1 MFLLWLL
8 LALVL
13 AALGIS
19 FVCFHMAFYASR
31 RKKTSLPPG
40 EIDLPPGPIYE
51 PYHPDMRR
59 WAKEV
64 RALPSTEYHIT
75 SHDGLPLYARFYEY
89 APGAPI
95 EIMFHGYRGS
105 AERDLC
111 GGVQRCFALGRSAL
125 LVDQRCSGK
134 SGGHVITFG
143 IRESRDCVDWANF
156 MAKEFPDRK
165 FILTGISMGGSTVLM
180 ASAHPLP
187 PQVVGI
193 LDDCGFTSA
202 RAIIQKVIA
211 DMHLPP
217 RLSYPFVRLGALLFG
232 GFDPDSGSA
241 LEAVKKC
248 RLPVFFFHGEA
259 DDFVPC
265 DMSRENY
272 EACASR
278 KILYTVP
285 GAGHGLAY
293 PADQEGYLKV
303 LDDFFRD
310 DLQ

>member
-1 MFLLWLL
+1 MFVLYLL

-13 AALGIS
+13 ITLAVSYI
-19 FVCFHMAFYASR
+19 CFRMAFYAP
-31 RKKTSLPPG
+31 RKEKSTLPPG

-51 PYHPDMRR
+51 PYHPIMTQ
-59 WAKEV
+59 WAREV
-64 RALPSTEYHIT
+64 RSLPFTEYHIT
-75 SHDGLPLYARFYEY
+75 SQDGLPLYARLYEC

-111 GGVQRCFALGRSAL
+111 GGVQRCFTLGRSAL
-125 LVDQRCSGK
+125 LVDQRCAGK

-143 IRESRDCVDWANF
+143 IRESLDCVDWANF

-165 FILTGISMGGSTVLM
+165 FILCGISMGGSTVLM
-180 ASAHPLP
+180 AGSHPLP

-193 LDDCGFTSA
+193 LDDCGFTSPK
-202 RAIIQKVIA
+202 AIIQKVIA

-217 RLSYPFVRLGALLFG
+217 KLAYPFVRLGAILFG

-241 LEAVKKC
+241 IEAVKQCK
-248 RLPVFFFHGEA
+248 LPVFFTHGED

-265 DMSRENY
+265 SMSRENFQ
-272 EACASR
+272 ACASR
-278 KILYTVP
+278 KILHTVP

-293 PADQEGYLKV
+293 PANQEEYLKA
-303 LDDFFRD
+303 LGDFFRE
-310 DLQ
+310 DLK